1 MKDFFAEAARKLTE
15 IRNERLAK
23 QKLKEKK
30 KYITTEIKA
39 SAYQGKS
46 NIVLFTEP
54 EKETEDWLKRLGYK
68 VYQNRGG
75 LWTISWE
82 KD

>member
-1 MKDFFAEAARKLTE
+1 MKDFFVEAARKLTE

-23 QKLKEKK
+23 RKLKEKK

-39 SAYQGKS
+39 NAYQGK
-46 NIVLFTEP
+46 NYIVLFTKP
-54 EKETEDWLKRLGYK
+54 EKEIEDWLKKLGYE

-75 LWTISWE
+75 LWTISWG
-82 KD
+82 K